1 MKSQRLNPSQ
11 VARAAK
17 SLRVV
22 LTLIEHTPEVV
33 RAEKVDSIERAYK
46 FLDAP
51 ADNQKRGKELVA
63 ALQWSLDFIMKHTE
77 GRASPELTDAFAIL
91 RSYVADKLS
100 DHTSPASWGGTP
112 RGAANAV
119 NAGKRRRAPLR
130 FAPSGDR
137 VRSPLML
144 AAHFSIMAL

>member
-22 LTLIEHTPEVV
+22 LAFIEHTPEAV
-33 RAEKVDSIERAYK
+33 RAEKADSIERAYK

-63 ALQWSLDFIMKHTE
+63 ALQWSLDFIMKHSE
-77 GRASPELTDAFAIL
+77 GRVGAELTDAFALL
-91 RSYVADKLS
+91 RELK
-100 DHTSPASWGGTP
+100 
-112 RGAANAV
+112 AV
-119 NAGKRRRAPLR
+119 KRPMRLRRVNRRRRA
-130 FAPSGDR
+130 
-137 VRSPLML
+137 L
-144 AAHFSIMAL
+144 AR

>member
-33 RAEKVDSIERAYK
+33 RAEKVDSIERAYQ

-77 GRASPELTDAFAIL
+77 GRAGSELADAFAIL
-91 RSYVADKLS
+91 HELKVIKRRPTLS
-100 DHTSPASWGGTP
+100 RRVSTVRRLRRVT
-112 RGAANAV
+112 R
-119 NAGKRRRAPLR
+119 RRRAL
-130 FAPSGDR
+130 
-137 VRSPLML
+137 VR
-144 AAHFSIMAL
+144 

>member
-33 RAEKVDSIERAYK
+33 RAEKADSIERAYK

-51 ADNQKRGKELVA
+51 ADNQIRGKELVA
-63 ALQWSLDFIMKHTE
+63 ALHWSLDFIMNHTE
-77 GRASPELTDAFAIL
+77 GRAGAELADAFAIL
-91 RSYVADKLS
+91 RELKVIKRRPTLS
-100 DHTSPASWGGTP
+100 RRVSTVRRLRHVT
-112 RGAANAV
+112 R
-119 NAGKRRRAPLR
+119 RRRAL
-130 FAPSGDR
+130 
-137 VRSPLML
+137 VR
-144 AAHFSIMAL
+144 

>member
-33 RAEKVDSIERAYK
+33 RAEKADSIERAYK

-77 GRASPELTDAFAIL
+77 GRAGSELADAFAIL
-91 RSYVADKLS
+91 HELKVIKRRPALS
-100 DHTSPASWGGTP
+100 RRVSTVRRLRT
-112 RGAANAV
+112 R
-119 NAGKRRRAPLR
+119 RRRAL
-130 FAPSGDR
+130 
-137 VRSPLML
+137 VR
-144 AAHFSIMAL
+144 

>member
-22 LTLIEHTPEVV
+22 LAFIEHTPEHV
-33 RAEKVDSIERAYK
+33 RAEKADSIERAYK

-77 GRASPELTDAFAIL
+77 GRAGSELADAVAIL
-91 RSYVADKLS
+91 REFKAIKRRPALS
-100 DHTSPASWGGTP
+100 RRVSTVRRLRRVT
-112 RGAANAV
+112 R
-119 NAGKRRRAPLR
+119 RRRAL
-130 FAPSGDR
+130 
-137 VRSPLML
+137 VR
-144 AAHFSIMAL
+144 

>member
-1 MKSQRLNPSQ
+1 MVGGFDAPRMKSQRLNPSQ

-33 RAEKVDSIERAYK
+33 RAEKADFIERAYK

-51 ADNQKRGKELVA
+51 ADNQKRGRELVS

-77 GRASPELTDAFAIL
+77 GRAGAELADAFAIL
-91 RSYVADKLS
+91 HELKVIRRRPTLS
-100 DHTSPASWGGTP
+100 RHVSTVRRLRRVT
-112 RGAANAV
+112 R
-119 NAGKRRRAPLR
+119 RRRAL
-130 FAPSGDR
+130 
-137 VRSPLML
+137 VR
-144 AAHFSIMAL
+144 

>member
-33 RAEKVDSIERAYK
+33 RAEKTDSIERAYK

-77 GRASPELTDAFAIL
+77 GRAGSELADAFAIL
-91 RSYVADKLS
+91 RELKVIKRRPALS
-100 DHTSPASWGGTP
+100 
-112 RGAANAV
+112 RGV
-119 NAGKRRRAPLR
+119 SIVRRLRRVTRRRRAL
-130 FAPSGDR
+130 
-137 VRSPLML
+137 VR
-144 AAHFSIMAL
+144 